1 MDYYA
6 FPMYNL
12 TPTYCEIDMADLPN
26 LWNLG
31 GPDEDGQVV
40 DETKHILYCLGDG
53 TFGGVSVNGINGLQ
67 VATDLD
73 DDQAGFDVGDI
84 ATEDMVRSNTATAI
98 SGVSASSDVITTGVS
113 HGFVDGDLVQYV
125 RFTGAGEVSNT
136 LAGVSEAI
144 GLRSKGWYY
153 IINST
158 ANTFKLSLTSGGGA
172 VGLTAYSG
180 ADLSFHRI
188 GKGFI
193 TTEPVA
199 TIALWSDVRSAEF
212 VVIDRIEGNNINY
225 VESFDSLTTTVE
237 VGTPPDENETLVA
250 DYSSKY

>member
-1 MDYYA
+1 M
-6 FPMYNL
+6 
-12 TPTYCEIDMADLPN
+12 
-26 LWNLG
+26 
-31 GPDEDGQVV
+31 
-40 DETKHILYCLGDG
+40 
-53 TFGGVSVNGINGLQ
+53 
-67 VATDLD
+67 
-73 DDQAGFDVGDI
+73 
-84 ATEDMVRSNTATAI
+84 
-98 SGVSASSDVITTGVS
+98 
-113 HGFVDGDLVQYV
+113 
-125 RFTGAGEVSNT
+125 
-136 LAGVSEAI
+136 
-144 GLRSKGWYY
+144 
-153 IINST
+153 
-158 ANTFKLSLTSGGGA
+158 GGGA